1 MQRLQ
6 PGGPPRIIAA
16 LRVPRG
22 LVACRVEADG
32 EGRLRHQSGAKA
44 AKEQS
49 MRNTAI
55 WAAFIVA
62 CGSFALA
69 QGGAQA
75 PAEGGGRGPGAEGR
89 TVILEQAPKDHS
101 IAIPKEQL
109 AQHLKDMD
117 AKKLQTLR
125 MIEGGK
131 YNVNIRRITAAETG
145 LVHPITAD
153 LWVVLEGGGT
163 LTTGGVLE
171 KGKINGGQSRQIK
184 AGDVV
189 YIPSGLPHGVSGV
202 NNTITWLNVRWDTD
216 WPPDSPMGAGTLNG
230 LMGRAAGARG
240 GPREGAVDARAAR
253 AGAAG
258 GAGAPPPTARG
269 PALPPGSQQA
279 LPYSYGGSGELF
291 FSKEQLDQ
299 IMAGMRLK
307 KSVNTRLIEGG
318 RYNVN
323 LRWNGTPTVELHE
336 QTIDTWY
343 VLAGGATVNTGYQ
356 VKDGERV
363 PNTGVSA
370 ATKPGDVFFH
380 PSNFYHGFSQVSPD
394 IFWLNIRW
402 DDNYKQN

>member
-1 MQRLQ
+1 M
-6 PGGPPRIIAA
+6 
-16 LRVPRG
+16 
-22 LVACRVEADG
+22 
-32 EGRLRHQSGAKA
+32 
-44 AKEQS
+44 
-49 MRNTAI
+49 AI
-55 WAAFIVA
+55 WAASIVGLGIDRPRTGRRPDRGPGA
-62 CGSFALA
+62 RGSRD
-69 QGGAQA
+69 GVEA
-75 PAEGGGRGPGAEGR
+75 PPGGGGRGQGGEGR

-101 IAIPKEQL
+101 IAIPKDKL
-109 AQHLKDMD
+109 AQYLKDMD

-171 KGKINGGQSRQIK
+171 KGKILGGQSRPIK
-184 AGDVV
+184 VGDVV

-202 NNTITWLNVRWDTD
+202 DNNITWLNVRWDTD
-216 WPPDSPMGAGTLNG
+216 WPPDSPMGAGSLNG
-230 LMGRAAGARG
+230 LLGRAAGARAGG
-240 GPREGAVDARAAR
+240 GPREGSIDARAAR

-258 GAGAPPPTARG
+258 AGAAGAVPPASPGPAQPAASQQR
-269 PALPPGSQQA
+269 PALPPGSQQV

-363 PNTGVSA
+363 PNTGESVAS
-370 ATKPGDVFFH
+370 KPGDVFFH

-402 DDNYKQN
+402 DDNYSKN

>member
-1 MQRLQ
+1 
-6 PGGPPRIIAA
+6 
-16 LRVPRG
+16 
-22 LVACRVEADG
+22 
-32 EGRLRHQSGAKA
+32 
-44 AKEQS
+44 
-49 MRNTAI
+49 MRERAI
-55 WAAFIVA
+55 WAAFVVV
-62 CGSFALA
+62 CGSIGLA

-75 PAEGGGRGPGAEGR
+75 PAGGGGGRGGEGR

-101 IAIPKEQL
+101 IAIPKEKL

-171 KGKINGGQSRQIK
+171 NGKIVGGQSHPIK
-184 AGDVV
+184 VGDVV

-202 NNTITWLNVRWDTD
+202 NNNITWLNVRWDTD
-216 WPPDSPMGAGTLNG
+216 WPPDAPMGAGTLNG
-230 LMGRAAGARG
+230 LLGRTG
-240 GPREGAVDARAAR
+240 GAR

-258 GAGAPPPTARG
+258 AAGAPPAARG
-269 PALPPGSQQA
+269 PALPPGSQQT

-323 LRWNGTPTVELHE
+323 LRWNGNPTVELHE

-343 VLAGGATVNTGYQ
+343 MLAGGATVNTGYQ

-363 PNTGVSA
+363 PNTGVSVVS
-370 ATKPGDVFFH
+370 KPGDVFFH
-380 PSNFYHGFSQVSPD
+380 PSNFYHGFSEVTPD

-402 DDNYKQN
+402 DDNYKKD

>member
-1 MQRLQ
+1 
-6 PGGPPRIIAA
+6 
-16 LRVPRG
+16 
-22 LVACRVEADG
+22 
-32 EGRLRHQSGAKA
+32 
-44 AKEQS
+44 
-49 MRNTAI
+49 MRKTAI
-55 WAAFIVA
+55 WAAFIVVFGA
-62 CGSFALA
+62 TGLA

-75 PAEGGGRGPGAEGR
+75 PAGGGGRQGGEGR
-89 TVILEQAPKDHS
+89 TVIIEQAPKDHS
-101 IAIPKEQL
+101 ISIPREKLQ
-109 AQHLKDMD
+109 QYLKDMD

-171 KGKINGGQSRQIK
+171 KGKILGGQSRPIK
-184 AGDVV
+184 VGDIV

-202 NNTITWLNVRWDTD
+202 DKNITWLNVRWDTD

-230 LMGRAAGARG
+230 ILGRT
-240 GPREGAVDARAAR
+240 
-253 AGAAG
+253 G
-258 GAGAPPPTARG
+258 GAGAARGRG
-269 PALPPGSQQA
+269 PALPAGSQQA
-279 LPYSYGGSGELF
+279 LPYSYGGSGEMF

-307 KSVNTRLIEGG
+307 KSGNTRLIEGG

-323 LRWNGTPTVELHE
+323 LRWNGTPSVETHE

-356 VKDGERV
+356 VKDRERV
-363 PNTGVSA
+363 PNTGVSVV
-370 ATKPGDVFFH
+370 TKPGDVFFH
-380 PSNFYHGFSQVSPD
+380 PSNFYHGFSEVTPD

-402 DDNYKQN
+402 DDNYAK

>member
-1 MQRLQ
+1 MR
-6 PGGPPRIIAA
+6 
-16 LRVPRG
+16 
-22 LVACRVEADG
+22 
-32 EGRLRHQSGAKA
+32 KA
-44 AKEQS
+44 
-49 MRNTAI
+49 AI
-55 WAAFIVA
+55 WATFIVV
-62 CGSFALA
+62 CGSIGLA
-69 QGGAQA
+69 QSGGQA
-75 PAEGGGRGPGAEGR
+75 PPGGGGRQGGESR

-101 IAIPKEQL
+101 IAISKETL

-153 LWVVLEGGGT
+153 LWVVLEGSGT

-171 KGKINGGQSRQIK
+171 NGKINGGQSRPIK
-184 AGDVV
+184 VGDVV

-202 NNTITWLNVRWDTD
+202 NTNITWLNVRWDTD
-216 WPPDSPMGAGTLNG
+216 WPADAPMGAGTLNG
-230 LMGRAAGARG
+230 LLGRGAGARAG
-240 GPREGAVDARAAR
+240 AAPREGAVEARAAR
-253 AGAAG
+253 AGGAAG
-258 GAGAPPPTARG
+258 TAPAPAGGRG
-269 PALPPGSQQA
+269 PALPPGSQQV
-279 LPYSYGGSGELF
+279 LPYSYGGSGEMY

-307 KSVNTRLIEGG
+307 KSSNTRLVEGG

-323 LRWNGTPTVELHE
+323 LRWNGTPSVEMHE

-343 VLAGGATVNTGYQ
+343 MLAGGATVNTGYQ

-363 PNTGVSA
+363 PNTGVA
-370 ATKPGDVFFH
+370 VPTKPGDVFFH

-402 DDNYKQN
+402 DDNYAKP

>member
-1 MQRLQ
+1 MRKT
-6 PGGPPRIIAA
+6 A
-16 LRVPRG
+16 L
-22 LVACRVEADG
+22 
-32 EGRLRHQSGAKA
+32 
-44 AKEQS
+44 
-49 MRNTAI
+49 
-55 WAAFIVA
+55 WAVFIVV
-62 CGSFALA
+62 CGSAGLA

-75 PAEGGGRGPGAEGR
+75 PAGGGGRGGGEGR

-101 IAIPKEQL
+101 IAIPKDKL
-109 AQHLKDMD
+109 AQYLKDMD

-171 KGKINGGQSRQIK
+171 KGKILGGQTRPIK

-202 NNTITWLNVRWDTD
+202 DNNITWLNVRWDTD
-216 WPPDSPMGAGTLNG
+216 WPTDSPMGAGTLNG
-230 LMGRAAGARG
+230 ILGRAAGPRAG
-240 GPREGAVDARAAR
+240 GAPREGGVEARAAR
-253 AGAAG
+253 AG
-258 GAGAPPPTARG
+258 GAPPAARG
-269 PALPPGSQQA
+269 PAFPPGSQQV

-307 KSVNTRLIEGG
+307 KSGNTRLIEGG

-323 LRWNGTPTVELHE
+323 LRWNGTPSVELHE

-343 VLAGGATVNTGYQ
+343 VLAGGATVNTGYEM
-356 VKDGERV
+356 KDGARV
-363 PNTGVSA
+363 ANTGVSV

-380 PSNFYHGFSQVSPD
+380 PSNFYHGFSEVTPD

-402 DDNYKQN
+402 DDNYAKKD

>member
-1 MQRLQ
+1 MRVVATIGVVIL
-6 PGGPPRIIAA
+6 GAA
-16 LRVPRG
+16 L
-22 LVACRVEADG
+22 
-32 EGRLRHQSGAKA
+32 
-44 AKEQS
+44 
-49 MRNTAI
+49 T
-55 WAAFIVA
+55 
-62 CGSFALA
+62 LA
-69 QGGAQA
+69 QGRGN
-75 PAEGGGRGPGAEGR
+75 GGGG
-89 TVILEQAPKDHS
+89 TTILEQAPKDHS
-101 IAIPKEQL
+101 IAIPKDKL
-109 AQHLKDMD
+109 AQYLKDMD

-171 KGKINGGQSRQIK
+171 KGKILGGQSHPIK

-202 NNTITWLNVRWDTD
+202 DNTITWLNVRWDTD
-216 WPPDSPMGAGTLNG
+216 WPADSPMGAGTLDG
-230 LMGRAAGARG
+230 IQGRAGGRG
-240 GPREGAVDARAAR
+240 
-253 AGAAG
+253 
-258 GAGAPPPTARG
+258 RG
-269 PALPPGSQQA
+269 PALPAGSQQV

-291 FSKEQLDQ
+291 FSKETLDQ

-307 KSVNTRLIEGG
+307 KSGNTRLVEGG

-323 LRWNGTPTVELHE
+323 LRWNGTPSVELHE

-356 VKDGERV
+356 VKDGQRV
-363 PNTGVSA
+363 PNTGVSVA
-370 ATKPGDVFFH
+370 SKPGDVFFH
-380 PSNFYHGFSQVSPD
+380 PSNFYHGFSEVTPD

-402 DDNYKQN
+402 DDNYKTN

>member
-1 MQRLQ
+1 
-6 PGGPPRIIAA
+6 
-16 LRVPRG
+16 
-22 LVACRVEADG
+22 
-32 EGRLRHQSGAKA
+32 
-44 AKEQS
+44 
-49 MRNTAI
+49 MRKITI
-55 WAAFIVA
+55 WAAFIAV
-62 CGSFALA
+62 CGSIGFAQQAA
-69 QGGAQA
+69 QP
-75 PAEGGGRGPGAEGR
+75 PAGGGGRGPGGEGR

-101 IAIPKEQL
+101 IAIPKDKL
-109 AQHLKDMD
+109 AQYLKDMD

-171 KGKINGGQSRQIK
+171 KGKILGGQSRPIK
-184 AGDVV
+184 VGDIV

-202 NNTITWLNVRWDTD
+202 DKNITWLNVRWDTD

-230 LMGRAAGARG
+230 LLGRAGGARG
-240 GPREGAVDARAAR
+240 G
-253 AGAAG
+253 
-258 GAGAPPPTARG
+258 RG

-307 KSVNTRLIEGG
+307 KSGNTRLIEGG

-323 LRWNGTPTVELHE
+323 LRWNGTPSVERHE

-363 PNTGVSA
+363 PNTGVSVV
-370 ATKPGDVFFH
+370 TKPGDVFFH
-380 PSNFYHGFSQVSPD
+380 PSNFYHGFSEVTPD
-394 IFWLNIRW
+394 VFWLNIRW
-402 DDNYKQN
+402 DDNYGTARAVP

>member
-1 MQRLQ
+1 
-6 PGGPPRIIAA
+6 
-16 LRVPRG
+16 
-22 LVACRVEADG
+22 
-32 EGRLRHQSGAKA
+32 
-44 AKEQS
+44 
-49 MRNTAI
+49 MRKMTI
-55 WAAFIVA
+55 WAAFIVI
-62 CGSFALA
+62 CGSIGLA
-69 QGGAQA
+69 QGRGQ
-75 PAEGGGRGPGAEGR
+75 GGEGR
-89 TVILEQAPKDHS
+89 AVILEQAPRDHS
-101 IAIPKEQL
+101 IAIPKDKL
-109 AQHLKDMD
+109 AQDLKDMD

-171 KGKINGGQSRQIK
+171 NGKINGGQTQQIK

-202 NNTITWLNVRWDTD
+202 NTNITWLNVRWDTD
-216 WPPDSPMGAGTLNG
+216 WPTDAPMGAGNLNG
-230 LMGRAAGARG
+230 LLGRAG
-240 GPREGAVDARAAR
+240 GAR
-253 AGAAG
+253 AG
-258 GAGAPPPTARG
+258 GA
-269 PALPPGSQQA
+269 ALPPGSQQV
-279 LPYSYGGSGELF
+279 LPYSYGGSGALF

-307 KSVNTRLIEGG
+307 KSVNTRLVEGG

-343 VLAGGATVNTGYQ
+343 LLAGGATVNTGYQ

-363 PNTGVSA
+363 PNTGVSVVS
-370 ATKPGDVFFH
+370 KPGDVFFH
-380 PSNFYHGFSQVSPD
+380 PSNFYHGFSEVTPD

-402 DDNYKQN
+402 DDNYGAPRGAP

>member
-1 MQRLQ
+1 MRKTAI
-6 PGGPPRIIAA
+6 GAA
-16 LRVPRG
+16 L
-22 LVACRVEADG
+22 
-32 EGRLRHQSGAKA
+32 
-44 AKEQS
+44 
-49 MRNTAI
+49 M
-55 WAAFIVA
+55 VA
-62 CGSFALA
+62 CGSIGLA
-69 QGGAQA
+69 QGGPQT
-75 PAEGGGRGPGAEGR
+75 PAGGAGRGQGGEGR
-89 TVILEQAPKDHS
+89 TVILEQAPKDRS
-101 IAIPKEQL
+101 IAIPKEKL
-109 AQHLKDMD
+109 AQYLKDMD

-131 YNVNIRRITAAETG
+131 YNVNIRRITAAETA

-171 KGKINGGQSRQIK
+171 NGKINGGQSRQIK
-184 AGDVV
+184 VGDVV

-202 NNTITWLNVRWDTD
+202 NGNITWLNVRWDTD
-216 WPPDSPMGAGTLNG
+216 WPPDSLMGAGTLNG
-230 LMGRAAGARG
+230 LLGRTGGARG
-240 GPREGAVDARAAR
+240 GGAPREGSV
-253 AGAAG
+253 G
-258 GAGAPPPTARG
+258 ARG
-269 PALPPGSQQA
+269 PALPPGSQQL

-307 KSVNTRLIEGG
+307 KSANTRLIEGG

-323 LRWNGTPTVELHE
+323 LRWNGTPSVELHE

-363 PNTGVSA
+363 PNTGVSVG
-370 ATKPGDVFFH
+370 TTPGDVFFH

-402 DDNYKQN
+402 DDNYKKD

>member
-1 MQRLQ
+1 MRAKAIGTL
-6 PGGPPRIIAA
+6 GIVA
-16 LRVPRG
+16 LA
-22 LVACRVEADG
+22 VATAGIVVLAQG
-32 EGRLRHQSGAKA
+32 EGRG
-44 AKEQS
+44 
-49 MRNTAI
+49 
-55 WAAFIVA
+55 
-62 CGSFALA
+62 
-69 QGGAQA
+69 GGA
-75 PAEGGGRGPGAEGR
+75 G

-101 IAIPKEQL
+101 IAIPREKL

-171 KGKINGGQSRQIK
+171 KGKILGGQSRPIK
-184 AGDVV
+184 TGDVV

-202 NNTITWLNVRWDTD
+202 DKTITWLNVRWDTD
-216 WPPDSPMGAGTLNG
+216 WPPDSPMGAGSING
-230 LMGRAAGARG
+230 LLGRG
-240 GPREGAVDARAAR
+240 GAPVGAGVRDASVDARLAR

-258 GAGAPPPTARG
+258 QAGAAPPAARG
-269 PALPPGSQQA
+269 PALPAGSQQT

-307 KSVNTRLIEGG
+307 KSTNTRLIEGG

-323 LRWNGTPTVELHE
+323 LRWNGTPSVERHG
-336 QTIDTWY
+336 QTIDTWV
-343 VLAGGATVNTGYQ
+343 VLAGGATVNTGYE
-356 VKDGERV
+356 VKDGARV
-363 PNTGVSA
+363 PNTGVSVP
-370 ATKPGDVFFH
+370 TKPGDVFFH

-402 DDNYKQN
+402 DDNYASK

>member
-1 MQRLQ
+1 MRQTAIL
-6 PGGPPRIIAA
+6 AA
-16 LRVPRG
+16 L
-22 LVACRVEADG
+22 
-32 EGRLRHQSGAKA
+32 
-44 AKEQS
+44 
-49 MRNTAI
+49 
-55 WAAFIVA
+55 IVG
-62 CGSFALA
+62 CSSFGLA
-69 QGGAQA
+69 QGR
-75 PAEGGGRGPGAEGR
+75 GGEGR

-101 IAIPKEQL
+101 IAIPKDKL
-109 AQHLKDMD
+109 AQYLKDMD

-171 KGKINGGQSRQIK
+171 NGKINGGQSRKIK
-184 AGDVV
+184 MGDVV

-202 NNTITWLNVRWDTD
+202 DNTITWLNVRWDTD

-230 LMGRAAGARG
+230 LLGRAGGARAG
-240 GPREGAVDARAAR
+240 GPREGSVDARAAR

-258 GAGAPPPTARG
+258 AAAPAARG
-269 PALPPGSQQA
+269 PSLPPGSQQV

-307 KSVNTRLIEGG
+307 KSANTRLIEGG

-323 LRWNGTPTVELHE
+323 LRWNGTPSVELHE

-356 VKDGERV
+356 MKDGERV
-363 PNTGVSA
+363 PNTGVSVV
-370 ATKPGDVFFH
+370 TKPGDVFFH
-380 PSNFYHGFSQVSPD
+380 PSNFYHGFSEVTPD

-402 DDNYKQN
+402 DDNYVR

>member
-1 MQRLQ
+1 
-6 PGGPPRIIAA
+6 
-16 LRVPRG
+16 
-22 LVACRVEADG
+22 
-32 EGRLRHQSGAKA
+32 
-44 AKEQS
+44 
-49 MRNTAI
+49 MRKMTI
-55 WAAFIVA
+55 WAAFIVI
-62 CGSFALA
+62 CGSIGLA
-69 QGGAQA
+69 QGRGQ
-75 PAEGGGRGPGAEGR
+75 GGEGR
-89 TVILEQAPKDHS
+89 AVVLEQAPRDHS
-101 IAIPKEQL
+101 IAIPRDKL
-109 AQHLKDMD
+109 AQYLKDMD

-171 KGKINGGQSRQIK
+171 NGKINGGQTQQIK

-202 NNTITWLNVRWDTD
+202 NTNITWLNVRWDTD
-216 WPPDSPMGAGTLNG
+216 WPTDAPMGAGNLNG
-230 LMGRAAGARG
+230 LLGRAG
-240 GPREGAVDARAAR
+240 GAR
-253 AGAAG
+253 AG
-258 GAGAPPPTARG
+258 GA
-269 PALPPGSQQA
+269 ALPPGSQQV
-279 LPYSYGGSGELF
+279 LPYSYGGSGALF

-307 KSVNTRLIEGG
+307 KSVNTRLVEGG

-343 VLAGGATVNTGYQ
+343 LLAGGATVNTGYQ

-363 PNTGVSA
+363 PNTGVSVVS
-370 ATKPGDVFFH
+370 KPGDVFFH
-380 PSNFYHGFSQVSPD
+380 PSNFYHGFCEVTPD

-402 DDNYKQN
+402 DDNYAK

>member
-1 MQRLQ
+1 
-6 PGGPPRIIAA
+6 
-16 LRVPRG
+16 
-22 LVACRVEADG
+22 
-32 EGRLRHQSGAKA
+32 
-44 AKEQS
+44 
-49 MRNTAI
+49 MRKMAI
-55 WAAFIVA
+55 RAAFVVV
-62 CGSFALA
+62 CGSIGLA
-69 QGGAQA
+69 QGGGQTGVEA
-75 PAEGGGRGPGAEGR
+75 PAGGAGRQGGEGR

-101 IAIPKEQL
+101 IAIPKDKL
-109 AQHLKDMD
+109 AQYLKDMD

-171 KGKINGGQSRQIK
+171 NGKINGGQSRKIK
-184 AGDVV
+184 GGDVV

-202 NNTITWLNVRWDTD
+202 DSNITWLNVRWDTD
-216 WPPDSPMGAGTLNG
+216 WPPDSPMGAGNLNG
-230 LMGRAAGARG
+230 LLGRAAGARAG
-240 GPREGAVDARAAR
+240 GAPREGAVEARAAR
-253 AGAAG
+253 AG
-258 GAGAPPPTARG
+258 GAGAAGAAPPAARG
-269 PALPPGSQQA
+269 PALPAGSQQV

-336 QTIDTWY
+336 QTIDTW
-343 VLAGGATVNTGYQ
+343 VMLAGGATVNTGYQ

-363 PNTGVSA
+363 PNTGVSVVS
-370 ATKPGDVFFH
+370 KPGDVFFH
-380 PSNFYHGFSQVSPD
+380 PSNFYHGFSEVTPD

-402 DDNYKQN
+402 DDNYTK

>member
-1 MQRLQ
+1 
-6 PGGPPRIIAA
+6 
-16 LRVPRG
+16 
-22 LVACRVEADG
+22 
-32 EGRLRHQSGAKA
+32 
-44 AKEQS
+44 
-49 MRNTAI
+49 MRKMAI

-62 CGSFALA
+62 CGSIGRA
-69 QGGAQA
+69 QVQA
-75 PAEGGGRGPGAEGR
+75 PAEGR

-101 IAIPKEQL
+101 IAIPKEKL
-109 AQHLKDMD
+109 AQYLKDMD

-171 KGKINGGQSRQIK
+171 KGKILGGQSRPIK
-184 AGDVV
+184 MGDVV

-202 NNTITWLNVRWDTD
+202 DKNITWLNVRWDTD

-230 LMGRAAGARG
+230 LLGRGGGARASG
-240 GPREGAVDARAAR
+240 APREGSVDARAAR

-258 GAGAPPPTARG
+258 AGAAPPAAPGPAQPAARQQS
-269 PALPPGSQQA
+269 PALPPGSQQV

-307 KSVNTRLIEGG
+307 KSANTRLIEGG

-323 LRWNGTPTVELHE
+323 LRWNGAPSVELHE

-356 VKDGERV
+356 MKDGERV
-363 PNTGVSA
+363 PNTGVA
-370 ATKPGDVFFH
+370 VATKPGDVFFH
-380 PSNFYHGFSQVSPD
+380 PSNFYHGFSEVTPD

-402 DDNYKQN
+402 DDNYAKQ

>member
-1 MQRLQ
+1 MTIDNKWSARSECR
-6 PGGPPRIIAA
+6 PRIIRNAK
-16 LRVPRG
+16 
-22 LVACRVEADG
+22 
-32 EGRLRHQSGAKA
+32 GAF
-44 AKEQS
+44 
-49 MRNTAI
+49 MRKIAI
-55 WAAFIVA
+55 WAAFIVV
-62 CGSFALA
+62 CGSLALA
-69 QGGAQA
+69 QGGAQTGAPGARSSRAGVEA
-75 PAEGGGRGPGAEGR
+75 PADAAGRGRGGEGR

-101 IAIPKEQL
+101 ISIPKEKL
-109 AQHLKDMD
+109 AQYLKDMD

-171 KGKINGGQSRQIK
+171 NGKINGGQSRKIK
-184 AGDVV
+184 VGDVV

-202 NNTITWLNVRWDTD
+202 DSNITWLNVRWDTD
-216 WPPDSPMGAGTLNG
+216 WPPDSPMGAGTLSG
-230 LMGRAAGARG
+230 ILGRAG
-240 GPREGAVDARAAR
+240 GAR

-258 GAGAPPPTARG
+258 AGAGAAPPAARG
-269 PALPPGSQQA
+269 PAFPPGSQQV

-336 QTIDTWY
+336 QTIDTWV

-363 PNTGVSA
+363 PNTGVSVVS
-370 ATKPGDVFFH
+370 KPGDVFFH
-380 PSNFYHGFSQVSPD
+380 PSNFYHGFSEVTPD

-402 DDNYKQN
+402 DDNYAK